1 MRGQDKNKVLF
12 LLIIIVS
19 FCIQFTIFSPTVS
32 QAQPETFASCMVE
45 CHEFSLV
52 NNQSSTT
59 VDGTKEEAFLSFTS
73 MMSKDISGGLYNYY
87 TVQQDP
93 TPYVYYETPT
103 LVTELSQPSSKE
115 NTKTNLSLQID
126 SGNEAETIISGA
138 NTKLKALIEK
148 NLQLHGFTVK
158 QNADSV
164 TETSTDSNV
173 ELRMT
178 KSQSEAFV
186 QGGSMESIKDGYSFE
201 TETYYTYV
209 QALQDALNEY
219 HTQKNVWLWE
229 RSPITENP
237 DETIEF
243 LFDHQVDHIYLHYK
257 PALEESVYA
266 YFIKQATANNMKV
279 HALMGSPK
287 WGLEAYTKHAVKRV
301 DMVKG
306 YNANVEKD
314 EQFVGIH
321 FDVEPYT
328 LDQWDKDRAN
338 VLTQWWS
345 SAERYITHAKDAGF
359 IVGSALP
366 FWTDNKKVTD
376 VKENFFK
383 DMVDI
388 QDYVSIM
395 AYRDTALGSNSI
407 TSLANSEVLY
417 ANSPKVEV
425 GVELNPYEID
435 YVSFANHSN
444 AEIQKQVSL
453 VRRYFMEDQA
463 EGFKG
468 ITMQSY
474 SAWKKKEE
482 E

>member
-1 MRGQDKNKVLF
+1 MRGQDKNKVMILV
-12 LLIIIVS
+12 IIIAS
-19 FCIQFTIFSPTVS
+19 FYIQSTIFNPTVS
-32 QAQPETFASCMVE
+32 QAQTETFASCMVE

-59 VDGTKEEAFLSFTS
+59 VDGTTEGEYLSFTS
-73 MMSKDISGGLYNYY
+73 MMSKDISGQIYNYY

-103 LVTELSQPSSKE
+103 LVTELSQPSSNE
-115 NTKTNLSLQID
+115 NNKTNLSLQIEP
-126 SGNEAETIISGA
+126 GNKAQTVINGA

-148 NLQLHGFTVK
+148 NLQLHGFTVN
-158 QNADSV
+158 QNGVSV
-164 TETSTDSNV
+164 TEASAESNV
-173 ELRMT
+173 ELQMT
-178 KSQSEAFV
+178 KAQSEAFV
-186 QGGSMESIKDGYSFE
+186 QSGNMNTVTEGYSFK
-201 TETYYTYV
+201 TKTYNTYV
-209 QALQDALNEY
+209 QAIQDALNEY

-237 DETIEF
+237 DETIDF
-243 LFDHQVDHIYLHYK
+243 LIDHQVDHIYLHYK
-257 PALEESVYA
+257 PNLEKSVYA
-266 YFIKQATANNMKV
+266 YFIKQATANGMKV

-287 WGLEAYTKHAVKRV
+287 WGLESYTKHAVKRV
-301 DMVKG
+301 DMVEA
-306 YNANVEKD
+306 YNSTVAKD

-328 LDQWDKDRAN
+328 LDQWDKDRAT
-338 VLTQWWS
+338 VLTEWWS
-345 SAERYITHAKDAGF
+345 SAQTYINHAKDAGF

-376 VKENFFK
+376 VKEDFFK

-435 YVSFANHSN
+435 YVSFANHSKS
-444 AEIQKQVSL
+444 EIQKQVSL
-453 VRRYFMEDQA
+453 VRRHFMEDQA